1 MAPIPTALS
10 PALPSELLTYVLSH
24 QAFPTTVII
33 CQPRQA
39 FLSSLL
45 RSIDDPPAV
54 QLPEPSRTDTPV
66 SRSAHVPEQSEK
78 HPLLI
83 PTLRQVAASRYI
95 NLVFIDTVTHLRAY
109 LAAFPPPE
117 TENEPLEQKFDRPRG
132 DEPLL
137 LVYGLLALH
146 RDTSEWSAQGLGN
159 SVAALVEAGWR
170 TKRRILLLEERS
182 NSGTRPGDGGDE
194 AQKVW
199 EEQLPML
206 NGSVRRAGLEAEGGG
221 WSGRTVEVG
230 KILQRW
236 FKIEKGD
243 WDDK

>member
-1 MAPIPTALS
+1 MAPIPTALP

-24 QAFPTTVII
+24 QAFPTALII
-33 CQPRQA
+33 CQPRQT

-45 RSIDDPPAV
+45 RSINDPPAV
-54 QLPEPSRTDTPV
+54 QLREPSQTDTPV

-117 TENEPLEQKFDRPRG
+117 TENGPPEQKFDRTGRN
-132 DEPLL
+132 EPLFV
-137 LVYGLLALH
+137 VYGLLALH

-170 TKRRILLLEERS
+170 AERRVVLLEERS
-182 NSGTRPGDGGDE
+182 DSGTRPGDGGDK

-199 EEQLPML
+199 GEQLPML
-206 NGSVRRAGLEAEGGG
+206 NGSVRRAGLEADGGG

-230 KILQRW
+230 RILQRW

-243 WDDK
+243 WDDE